1 MKRNSGTGL
10 VTTLLLL
17 FGMVANACAGQSPGF
32 ADLAPQTRYF
42 FETGEPLTIE
52 QVSAPQGR
60 DRFQAH
66 EGATLNLGLA
76 RRHPLWLHIAL
87 PHPTHAHSLFEIA
100 YPLLDHVDLYIPRE
114 DGRFERRQT
123 GDAHPFHQRDIDYR
137 NPSFRL
143 PPGVSELYIRVQTS
157 GSLAIPLRLW
167 DEEIFLAHVANTEWV
182 FGAYYGA
189 MLAMLLYNLL
199 LFTFLLDRSYLL
211 YTLSISSVILTLASL
226 NGLTFQHLWPE
237 ATSWASRAPPFFT
250 AVGIVCINAF
260 SSHFLRMEE
269 YARQFLIPSRMLMIG
284 GTICAL
290 WALFGNITDSI
301 RAVIIV
307 GVLNPLVLLPAGI
320 YVWRKGYV
328 PARGYVYAW
337 TAFLAG
343 ITVKGAFL
351 WGLLPTH
358 AGIVSSME
366 IGSAFEVLL
375 LSMAL
380 ADRINLIRRNNELA
394 QQAANETLSRLN
406 DRLESVVNQRTAEL
420 EEANKH
426 IEATNLEL
434 EKQNRLLYQMA
445 THDGLTGLLNRKTFM
460 TRIQTAMEEA
470 RRYRLPVAVM
480 MLDLDNF
487 KSINDRYG
495 HQIGDQTLKAVAS
508 AIRRQ
513 LRDSDLCGRYGG
525 EEFVI
530 LLGHAS
536 QRDSHPE
543 EIVCATA
550 ERLLAAVR
558 ALRLSANPALR
569 FSTSIGSTWLH
580 SGERVPIER
589 LIGTA
594 DAALYHSKRTGKDRA
609 TCWPHDFQTSFE
621 ASQNRAGD
629 SGKAASG

>member
-1 MKRNSGTGL
+1 
-10 VTTLLLL
+10 
-17 FGMVANACAGQSPGF
+17 
-32 ADLAPQTRYF
+32 
-42 FETGEPLTIE
+42 
-52 QVSAPQGR
+52 
-60 DRFQAH
+60 
-66 EGATLNLGLA
+66 
-76 RRHPLWLHIAL
+76 
-87 PHPTHAHSLFEIA
+87 
-100 YPLLDHVDLYIPRE
+100 
-114 DGRFERRQT
+114 
-123 GDAHPFHQRDIDYR
+123 
-137 NPSFRL
+137 
-143 PPGVSELYIRVQTS
+143 
-157 GSLAIPLRLW
+157 
-167 DEEIFLAHVANTEWV
+167 
-182 FGAYYGA
+182 
-189 MLAMLLYNLL
+189 
-199 LFTFLLDRSYLL
+199 
-211 YTLSISSVILTLASL
+211 
-226 NGLTFQHLWPE
+226 
-237 ATSWASRAPPFFT
+237 
-250 AVGIVCINAF
+250 
-260 SSHFLRMEE
+260 
-269 YARQFLIPSRMLMIG
+269 
-284 GTICAL
+284 
-290 WALFGNITDSI
+290 
-301 RAVIIV
+301 
-307 GVLNPLVLLPAGI
+307 
-320 YVWRKGYV
+320 
-328 PARGYVYAW
+328 
-337 TAFLAG
+337 
-343 ITVKGAFL
+343 
-351 WGLLPTH
+351 
-358 AGIVSSME
+358 ME